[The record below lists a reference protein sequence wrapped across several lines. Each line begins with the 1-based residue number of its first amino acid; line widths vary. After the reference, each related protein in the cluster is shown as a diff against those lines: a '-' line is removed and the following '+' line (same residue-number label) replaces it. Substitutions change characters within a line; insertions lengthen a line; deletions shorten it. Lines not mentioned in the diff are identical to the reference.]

1 MVFTAFGLSPSTW
14 GQIMFLKRF
23 FRFVPRSEYSR
34 ALDLF
39 NDGHY
44 RKALRILED
53 LLSRQSHDEDIDLAT
68 VELFACESHV
78 ALSKQRLNNGK
89 LDEAIAEMEVAVGL
103 KPSFADLRFGLG
115 CLLIDAKKY
124 GEATS
129 HLHHALEINPKFFK
143 AKLTLARVM
152 YHSGKRDEAAA
163 TVDGASADCP
173 TFYREHLEQ
182 LSQALR
188 ATENDQA
195 VEQAFREVLEDRPT
209 SAQVRREVAV
219 QAIQNGDYAEA
230 IRELKKSIAVNP
242 DYPDLHNYLGIAYGN
257 SGMADDAIVEF
268 ETALKINPFYLKA
281 RLNLALALYDLGRF
295 SEAHEHIERVLSVQP
310 DNQLAKNLLAE
321 IRTVSE
327 RK

>member
-1 MVFTAFGLSPSTW
+1 
-14 GQIMFLKRF
+14 MFLKRF
-23 FRFVPRSEYSR
+23 FKFVPRSEYSR

-53 LLSRQSHDEDIDLAT
+53 LLGRQNQDEDIDLAT

-78 ALSKQRLNNGK
+78 ALSKQRLNEGK
-89 LDEAIAEMEVAVGL
+89 LEDAIAEMNSAVAL

-115 CLLIDAKKY
+115 SLMIDAKRY
-124 GEATS
+124 EEAKT
-129 HLHHALEINPKFFK
+129 HFLRALEINPKFFK
-143 AKLTLARVM
+143 AKLMLARVI
-152 YHSGKRDEAAA
+152 YLTGKRDEAAA
-163 TVDGASADCP
+163 TVDGAAGDCP
-173 TFYREHLEQ
+173 TFYREHLEH

-188 ATENDQA
+188 TSEGDSA
-195 VEQAFREVLEDRPT
+195 VDQAFREILEDRPT

-219 QAIQNGDYAEA
+219 QAIQNGEYAEA
-230 IRELKKSIAVNP
+230 VRELKKSIAVNP

-257 SGMADDAIVEF
+257 SGMADDAIEEF

-281 RLNLALALYDLGRF
+281 RLNVALALYDLGRY
-295 SEAHEHIERVLSVQP
+295 SEANEHIERVLSVQP

-321 IRTVSE
+321 LRTVSE

>member
-1 MVFTAFGLSPSTW
+1 
-14 GQIMFLKRF
+14 MFLKRF
-23 FRFVPRSEYSR
+23 FKFVPRSEYSR

-44 RKALRILED
+44 KKALRILED
-53 LLSRQSHDEDIDLAT
+53 LLGRQSHDDDIDLAT

-78 ALSKQRLNNGK
+78 ALSKQRLNDGK
-89 LDEAIAEMEVAVGL
+89 LYDAIAEMESAVAL

-115 CLLIDAKKY
+115 SLMIDAKRY
-124 GEATS
+124 DQATT
-129 HLHHALEINPKFFK
+129 HFHHALEINPKFFK
-143 AKLTLARVM
+143 AKLTLAKVM
-152 YHSGKRDEAAA
+152 WLSGKREDAAA
-163 TVDGASADCP
+163 TVEGAAADCP
-173 TFYREHLEQ
+173 TFYREHVEH
-182 LSQALR
+182 LSQGLR
-188 ATENDQA
+188 LGDSDEA
-195 VEQAFREVLEDRPT
+195 VEQAFHELLDERPT

-219 QAIQNGDYAEA
+219 QAIQNGDYPEA
-230 IRELKKSIAVNP
+230 VRELKKSIAVNP

-257 SGMADDAIVEF
+257 SGMADDAIEEF

-295 SEAHEHIERVLSVQP
+295 QEAHEHIERVLSVQP

>member
-1 MVFTAFGLSPSTW
+1 
-14 GQIMFLKRF
+14 MFLKRF
-23 FRFVPRSEYSR
+23 FKFVPRSEYSR

-44 RKALRILED
+44 KKALRVFED
-53 LLSRQSHDEDIDLAT
+53 LLARQSHDDDIDLAT

-78 ALSKQRLNNGK
+78 ALSKQRLNEGK
-89 LDEAIAEMEVAVGL
+89 LDEAIAEMEAAVTL

-115 CLLIDAKKY
+115 SLLIDAKRY
-124 GEATS
+124 DEAKT
-129 HLHHALEINPKFFK
+129 HFHHALEINPKFFK

-152 YHSGKRDEAAA
+152 YLSGKRDEAA
-163 TVDGASADCP
+163 TTIEGAAADCP

-188 ATENDQA
+188 VSESDKA
-195 VEQAFREVLEDRPT
+195 VGQAFREILEERPT

-230 IRELKKSIAVNP
+230 IRELKKSISVNP
-242 DYPDLHNYLGIAYGN
+242 DYPDLHNFLGIAYGN
-257 SGMADDAIVEF
+257 SGMSDDAIEEF

-295 SEAHEHIERVLSVQP
+295 QEAHEHIDRVLSVQP

-321 IRTVSE
+321 IRTVPE

>member
-1 MVFTAFGLSPSTW
+1 
-14 GQIMFLKRF
+14 MFLKRF
-23 FRFVPRSEYSR
+23 FKFVPRSEYSR

-44 RKALRILED
+44 RKALRIFEE
-53 LLSRQSHDEDIDLAT
+53 LLARQSHEDEIDLAT

-89 LDEAIAEMEVAVGL
+89 LGEAIAEMESAVAL

-115 CLLIDAKKY
+115 SLLIDANRY
-124 GEATS
+124 DEAKN
-129 HLHHALEINPKFFK
+129 HFQHALQINPKFFK
-143 AKLTLARVM
+143 AKLTLARVT
-152 YHSGKRDEAAA
+152 YLTGKRDEAAMTVEGA
-163 TVDGASADCP
+163 TADCP
-173 TFYREHLEQ
+173 TFYREHLEH

-188 ATENDQA
+188 VGDDDKA
-195 VEQAFREVLEDRPT
+195 VDQAFREILDERPT
-209 SAQVRREVAV
+209 SAQVRREIAV

-230 IRELKKSIAVNP
+230 IRELKKTIAVNP

-257 SGMADDAIVEF
+257 SGMSDDAIEEF
-268 ETALKINPFYLKA
+268 EIALKINPFYLKA

-295 SEAHEHIERVLSVQP
+295 QDANEHIERVLSVQP

>member
-1 MVFTAFGLSPSTW
+1 
-14 GQIMFLKRF
+14 MFLKRF
-23 FRFVPRSEYSR
+23 FKFVPRSEYSR

-44 RKALRILED
+44 KKALRIFED
-53 LLSRQSHDEDIDLAT
+53 LLARQSHDDDIDLAT

-78 ALSKQRLNNGK
+78 AMSKQRLNDGK
-89 LDEAIAEMEVAVGL
+89 LDEAITEMESAVAL

-115 CLLIDAKKY
+115 SLLTDAKKY
-124 GEATS
+124 DEAKV
-129 HLHHALEINPKFFK
+129 HFHHALEINPKFFK

-152 YHSGKRDEAAA
+152 YLSGKRDDAAE
-163 TVDGASADCP
+163 TVEGAAADCP

-188 ATENDQA
+188 ISDSDKA
-195 VEQAFREVLEDRPT
+195 VDKAFREILEERPT

-230 IRELKKSIAVNP
+230 IRELKKSISVNP

-257 SGMADDAIVEF
+257 SGMSDDAIAEF

-295 SEAHEHIERVLSVQP
+295 QEAHEQIERVLSVQP